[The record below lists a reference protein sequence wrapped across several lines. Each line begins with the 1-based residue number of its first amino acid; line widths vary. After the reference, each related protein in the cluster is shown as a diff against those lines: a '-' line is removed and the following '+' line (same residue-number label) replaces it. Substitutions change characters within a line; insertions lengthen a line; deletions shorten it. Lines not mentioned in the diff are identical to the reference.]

1 MTDLILVSKF
11 KFASY
16 SQVKKI
22 ALYVPRFNSY
32 SPPKSGVSDFQIETF
47 LDGGGHKEKKLTNC
61 PFALSLP
68 KTPIL
73 RGGQPIF

>member
-16 SQVKKI
+16 SQMKKI

-32 SPPKSGVSDFQIETF
+32 SPPKLGGSDFEIEKF
-47 LDGGGHKEKKLTNC
+47 LDRGGHR
-61 PFALSLP
+61 P
-68 KTPIL
+68 
-73 RGGQPIF
+73 

>member
-1 MTDLILVSKF
+1 MADLILVSKF

-47 LDGGGHKEKKLTNC
+47 LDGGGHKEKN
-61 PFALSLP
+61 
-68 KTPIL
+68 
-73 RGGQPIF
+73 

>member
-1 MTDLILVSKF
+1 MADLILVSKF

-47 LDGGGHKEKKLTNC
+47 LEGGGGHKEKN
-61 PFALSLP
+61 
-68 KTPIL
+68 
-73 RGGQPIF
+73 